1 MPPKYSIA
9 DLIFAFRM
17 KRTIKEKIILNRLKK
32 QDIEA
37 FTETYDLYV
46 DKLYRFVYFKV
57 GEVEMAQ
64 DLTSEVFLRTWN
76 YVCENKE
83 VNVKTLPAL
92 LYRVARNV
100 VIDHYRANKH
110 NVSIDQVNED
120 GELKLD
126 IEATGDDPIDKLDI
140 DLTMDKVQT
149 ALAQLKDEYREII
162 VMRYIDELTIEE
174 IADILEKNK
183 GNIRVLAYR
192 ALQALKAILGV
203 DN

>member
-1 MPPKYSIA
+1 
-9 DLIFAFRM
+9 M